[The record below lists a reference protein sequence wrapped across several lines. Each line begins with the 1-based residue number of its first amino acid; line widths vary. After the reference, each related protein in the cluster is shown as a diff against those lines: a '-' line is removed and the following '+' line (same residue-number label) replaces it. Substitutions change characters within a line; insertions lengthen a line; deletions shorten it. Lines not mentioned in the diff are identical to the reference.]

1 MVNLTMNVWHTL
13 TRWVPWTEGSRRD
26 EAGTLSGQTTS
37 AHDVLRRTT
46 TRRWQHDTAQDGDES
61 CLAKVNR
68 PMTIT
73 SCMSFHFHLPS
84 CLPSPLLLSASLLT
98 SLTDL
103 FPHSLS
109 SLNPPRVSIEPPS
122 VRPPNAH
129 VLIRYTLKLNS
140 IFKGMNSEE
149 HCRRR
154 IHQTSWMCFSVLV
167 SCISKPA
174 KFTPFCITMH
184 SRPTET
190 LKTDGKGKGKFV
202 L

>member
-1 MVNLTMNVWHTL
+1 MGTL
-13 TRWVPWTEGSRRD
+13 NRRQSTRWGRHAEWTNDKCTWRIKTNDDQALAAWHCARWRWIV
-26 EAGTLSGQTTS
+26 SGQGES
-37 AHDVLRRTT
+37 PDDNHFLHVL
-46 TRRWQHDTAQDGDES
+46 S
-61 CLAKVNR
+61 L
-68 PMTIT
+68 PPP
-73 SCMSFHFHLPS
+73 FLPS
-84 CLPSPLLLSASLLT
+84 FPSPPVCFSPFLPYWPFSH
-98 SLTDL
+98 
-103 FPHSLS
+103 FLS